1 MSIIINIKK
10 KFKISLILSVSCHS
24 RYDKMNTE
32 KTKGGKENDCLSR
45 KAFLQFYELII
56 LSKYTTKNQ

>member
-45 KAFLQFYELII
+45 KAFFNYMNTLF
-56 LSKYTTKNQ
+56 